1 MRTLSAPKVALSM
14 HRGIGICAMRG
25 TSWRSLGMRY
35 IERPRIGSG
44 RNAAF
49 ESHRFIAGKSK
60 ARMIAEF
67 YCESC
72 SLHDRVGLR
81 DHCGIYEAAEAI
93 GDRHKQK
100 SSSCHAQFCLRL

>member
-1 MRTLSAPKVALSM
+1 MRTMPAPKVALSM

-25 TSWRSLGMRY
+25 TSWRSLAMRHT
-35 IERPRIGSG
+35 ERSRIGSN

-72 SLHDRVGLR
+72 SLHDKVGLR
-81 DHCGIYEAAEAI
+81 DHCGIYEAVESIA
-93 GDRHKQK
+93 DRHQGK
-100 SSSCHAQFCLRL
+100 SSS